1 MSITE
6 QLLQTQE
13 PWVVFRALQDLAGFD
28 LTSPEVRNARQK
40 LLAHPL
46 ITGLI
51 AELQA
56 WPGTVLNSHKSA
68 GQLYHKLTFLADL
81 GLTRE
86 DADFSALITALE
98 KSQSPEGLFRL
109 PMQISAA
116 HGGSGQEQ
124 YAWALCDAPL
134 LLYSAL
140 KMDVAADRQLA
151 TQAVAT
157 LSALVRDNG
166 WPCTVSP
173 ELGSFRGPGKKADP
187 CPYATLI
194 MLKLLALTPETLA
207 SPAALAGVEALL
219 HLWTDSQNQHPY
231 MFFMGTDFRKLKAP
245 FIWYD
250 IVHVA
255 DVLSRFPAARTDL
268 RLNEMLAVI
277 TAKADEQGWY
287 TPESVWQAWSA
298 WDFGQKKMPSPWL
311 TFCIERIKTRLTTE

>member
-13 PWVVFRALQDLAGFD
+13 PWVAFRALQDLAGFD
-28 LTSPEVRNARQK
+28 LTSPEVQNTRQK

-68 GQLYHKLTFLADL
+68 GQLYHKLAFLADL
-81 GLTRE
+81 GLTRG
-86 DADFSALITALE
+86 DADFSTLSAALDR
-98 KSQSPEGLFRL
+98 SRSPEGLFRL
-109 PMQISAA
+109 PMLISPA

-140 KMDVAADRQLA
+140 KMDLGSDRQLA

-194 MLKLLALTPETLA
+194 MLKLLALTPEGLT
-207 SPAALAGVEALL
+207 SQAALAGVEALL
-219 HLWTDSQNQHPY
+219 HLWADSQNQHPY

-250 IVHVA
+250 IVHVM
-255 DVLSRFPAARTDL
+255 DVLSQFPAARTDP
-268 RLNEMLAVI
+268 RFNEMLVVV
-277 TAKADEQGWY
+277 TTKADAQGFY
-287 TPESVWQAWSA
+287 TPESAWQAWAA
-298 WDFGQKKMPSPWL
+298 WDFGQKKLPSPWL
-311 TFCIERIKTRLTTE
+311 TFCIERIKTRLMTE